1 MAILQVVITTFQE
14 ILFIIWLKSLKRVF
28 MQSTS
33 PTLLAKLRDPTD
45 QASWQR
51 FVDLYTPLL
60 FYWGRRQ
67 GLQQGDAADLAQDVL
82 TTLVRKLP
90 DFAYLPEKGF
100 RNWLRT
106 VTLNRWRDLGRKRK
120 ETAMG
125 GYDDDPSFEPPDP
138 IADSSFD
145 QKEYNEYVYRR
156 ALEIVRRDY
165 EETTWQACWLAVTT
179 ERTAAD
185 IGQELGLSEGAV
197 YASKFR
203 ILKRLREELA
213 DLIDE

>member
-1 MAILQVVITTFQE
+1 
-14 ILFIIWLKSLKRVF
+14 
-28 MQSTS
+28 MQTTS

-45 QASWQR
+45 QTSWQR

-82 TTLVRKLP
+82 ATLVRKLP
-90 DFAYLPEKGF
+90 EFAYQPDKGF

-120 ETAMG
+120 ETGVG
-125 GYDDDPSFEPPDP
+125 GENDPSLESADP
-138 IADSSFD
+138 IDDRSFE
-145 QKEYNEYVYRR
+145 QKEYHDYVYRR
-156 ALEIVRRDY
+156 ALEIARRDY
-165 EETTWQACWLAVTT
+165 ADNTWQACWLSITT
-179 ERTAAD
+179 DRTAAD
-185 IGQELGLSEGAV
+185 IAKELGLTEGAV

-213 DLIDE
+213 DLLDE